1 MRNYVFVTGASSGLG
16 KALALQFAAQGFT
29 VLAGVRRVEDARDL
43 CRLALCRHSSNI
55 VPIVIDLASSEAVI
69 QAAREIDNHVGGD
82 GLAILVNNAG
92 YNLYFPIE
100 FADQSDVSDL
110 FDVLL
115 FGPARL
121 TNALLPAMRRYAR
134 QGSRR
139 ARVLNVV
146 SWAAFDANPFV
157 GYYAAAKAALLRV
170 TESQHYE
177 FDRYAIDAVAIVPG
191 LMKTPFITR
200 VTSQIATTLNRLPSG
215 GRETYGRQL
224 ERMATMSAKA
234 QNSAFVKTP
243 EGYAR
248 RIVRIAACPSVRF
261 QYNLGID
268 TALVETM
275 NRLLPFCMLRRMKF
289 AMFGLGH

>member
-1 MRNYVFVTGASSGLG
+1 L
-16 KALALQFAAQGFT
+16 
-29 VLAGVRRVEDARDL
+29 
-43 CRLALCRHSSNI
+43 
-55 VPIVIDLASSEAVI
+55 IDLASPEAVDR
-69 QAAREIDNHVGGD
+69 AVTDVEAHVGPD
-82 GLAILVNNAG
+82 GLAILINNAG
-92 YNLYFPIE
+92 YNYYSPVE
-100 FADQSDVSDL
+100 FANPLDVSNL

-121 TNALLPAMRRYAR
+121 TNALLPAMRRYAQ

-139 ARVLNVV
+139 ARTLNIV

-157 GYYAAAKAALLRV
+157 GYYSAAKAALLRL

-177 FDRYAIDAVAIVPG
+177 FDRYGIDAVAIVPG

-200 VTSQIATTLNRLPSG
+200 VASQIASTLKRLPSE
-215 GRETYGRQL
+215 GRESYGRQL
-224 ERMATMSAKA
+224 EHMASMSAKA

-248 RIVRIAACPSVRF
+248 CIVRIATSRHVRF

-268 TALVETM
+268 TAIVETM

-289 AMFGLGH
+289 AMFGLSH